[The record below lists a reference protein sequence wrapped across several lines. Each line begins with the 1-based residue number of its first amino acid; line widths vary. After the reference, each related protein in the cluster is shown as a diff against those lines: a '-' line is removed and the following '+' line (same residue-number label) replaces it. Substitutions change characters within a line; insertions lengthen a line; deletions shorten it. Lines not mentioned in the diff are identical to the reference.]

1 MANYRIEILFSG
13 DAPDDELERA
23 RILGSTDVAEAVYAL
38 SKALEG
44 HGFGHE
50 VRAQT
55 IRKNQ
60 RKASG
65 ERAAAQMRV
74 AGGQAAE

>member
-38 SKALEG
+38 SQALES
-44 HGFGHE
+44 HGFSHE

-55 IRKNQ
+55 IRKNV
-60 RKASG
+60 RRAREDKG
-65 ERAAAQMRV
+65 PELFPRDAAA
-74 AGGQAAE
+74 E